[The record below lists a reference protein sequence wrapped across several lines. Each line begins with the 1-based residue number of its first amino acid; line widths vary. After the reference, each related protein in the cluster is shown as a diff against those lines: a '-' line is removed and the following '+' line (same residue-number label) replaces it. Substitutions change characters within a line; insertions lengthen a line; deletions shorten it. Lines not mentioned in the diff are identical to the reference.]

1 MAQPAPTAK
10 WRRIFDWALLALGA
24 VVVAVFMLGF
34 GAGEKTATEI
44 RAFLFGQSP
53 YWFLLITPLTFGVI
67 RYLTMR
73 YAPFAGGSGI
83 PQVLGVIRSSRRT
96 RDYAD
101 NFLLSPIK
109 SLFKGVAVVVAMAGG
124 ATAGREGPAIQ
135 IGASLMT
142 AWCARWVPRMR
153 VSPRMIVVAG
163 AAAGLA
169 AAFSTPVAA
178 VLYAFEDL
186 AAGRRLRSRGFL
198 LLPIL
203 VAFLCVWALGS
214 HVPFFAVENLIETL
228 PPWWSVAG
236 VTVLCGLTAGLMGWA
251 MVIGLP
257 RLLPVARNPLHGA
270 AIAASLGL
278 VLAVFGILTA
288 GLSMGSGNDTSAAL
302 LNLAGE
308 FDETLSVG
316 VIKALS
322 TTLTFASGI
331 PAGILTPSLAVGGG
345 FGNDFAVLFELDAH
359 RQSLV
364 AIGMAAFMAGVIRA
378 PVTCAVLIAE
388 LTSLYGLLA
397 HFLVAALIGTAFAS
411 LILRESL
418 YEVLFKRLL
427 DPLGNQSK
435 K

>member
-1 MAQPAPTAK
+1 
-10 WRRIFDWALLALGA
+10 
-24 VVVAVFMLGF
+24 
-34 GAGEKTATEI
+34 
-44 RAFLFGQSP
+44 
-53 YWFLLITPLTFGVI
+53 LTLRF
-67 RYLTMR
+67 
-73 YAPFAGGSGI
+73 APFAGGSGI

-96 RDYAD
+96 RDYAG
-101 NFLLSPIK
+101 NFLLTPAK
-109 SLFKGVAVVVAMAGG
+109 SLFKAVAVIAAMAGG
-124 ATAGREGPAIQ
+124 GTAGREGPAIQ

-153 VSPRMIVVAG
+153 VSPRMIVTAG

-169 AAFSTPVAA
+169 AAFSTPIAA

-186 AAGRRLRSRGFL
+186 AAGRKLRSRGFL

-203 VAFLCVWALGS
+203 IAFLCVWALGS
-214 HVPFFAVENLIETL
+214 HVPFFAVEFELSTL
-228 PPWWSVAG
+228 PPWWSVLA
-236 VTVLCGLTAGLMGWA
+236 VTAVCGLAAGMMGWA

-257 RLLPVARNPLHGA
+257 RLLPAPRSPLHGA
-270 AIAASLGL
+270 MVAAGLGL
-278 VLAVFGILTA
+278 ILAIIGILTA

-302 LNLAGE
+302 LNMASD
-308 FDETLSVG
+308 FDETMSVG

-345 FGNDFAVLFELDAH
+345 FGNDLAVMLSLDVH

-364 AIGMAAFMAGVIRA
+364 AIGMAAFMAGVMRA

-388 LTSLYGLLA
+388 LTGLYGLLA
-397 HFLVAALIGTAFAS
+397 HFLVAALIGTAGAS

-427 DPLGNQSK
+427 DPLGTAPK

>member
-1 MAQPAPTAK
+1 MGRPASTVN
-10 WRRIFDWALLALGA
+10 WRRALDWILLALGA
-24 VVVAVFMLGF
+24 VVVGVFMLGF
-34 GAGEKTATEI
+34 GAGEKAATEI

-53 YWFLLITPLTFGVI
+53 YWFLLITPLTFGAI

-83 PQVLGVIRSSRRT
+83 PQVLGVIRSPRRT
-96 RDYAD
+96 RDYSG
-101 NFLLSPIK
+101 NFLLTPVK
-109 SLFKGVAVVVAMAGG
+109 SLFKGIAVVTAMAGG

-135 IGASLMT
+135 IGASLMV

-153 VSPRMIVVAG
+153 VSPRMIVTAG
-163 AAAGLA
+163 AATGLA

-178 VLYAFEDL
+178 VLYALEDL
-186 AAGRRLRSRGFL
+186 SAGRTLRSRGFL

-203 VAFLCVWALGS
+203 VGFLCVWALGS
-214 HVPFFAVENLIETL
+214 HVPFFAITTL
-228 PPWWSVAG
+228 TEAVPPWWSILALTLACGVLAG
-236 VTVLCGLTAGLMGWA
+236 IMGWA

-257 RLLPVARNPLHGA
+257 RLLPTARTPWHGA
-270 AIAASLGL
+270 MIAAGLGL
-278 VLAVFGILTA
+278 VLAIFGILTA

-302 LNLAGE
+302 LNVASE

-316 VIKALS
+316 IIKALS

-345 FGNDFAVLFELDAH
+345 FGNDFAVLFSLEAY

-364 AIGMAAFMAGVIRA
+364 AIGMAAFMAGVMRA

-388 LTSLYGLLA
+388 LTGLYGLLA
-397 HFLVAALIGTAFAS
+397 HFLVAALIGTVAAS
-411 LILRESL
+411 VILRESL

-427 DPLGNQSK
+427 DPLGTSPK